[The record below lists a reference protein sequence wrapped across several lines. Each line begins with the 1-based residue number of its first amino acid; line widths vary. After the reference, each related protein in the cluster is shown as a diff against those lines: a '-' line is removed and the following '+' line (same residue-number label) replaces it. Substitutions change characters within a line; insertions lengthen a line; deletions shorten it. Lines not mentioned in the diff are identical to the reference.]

1 MRATL
6 MMISALVLINCRFP
20 FDTKIVD
27 ELNKLSAVNMVYRTT
42 GIYDLIVKINAD
54 TENDLRKTVCADI
67 SMIHNVSSTVTMVIA

>member
-1 MRATL
+1 

-27 ELNKLSAVNMVYRTT
+27 ELNKLSAVNMIYRTA
-42 GIYDLIVKINAD
+42 GIYDLIVKISAN

-67 SMIHNVSSTVTMVIA
+67 SMIHNINSTVTMVIV